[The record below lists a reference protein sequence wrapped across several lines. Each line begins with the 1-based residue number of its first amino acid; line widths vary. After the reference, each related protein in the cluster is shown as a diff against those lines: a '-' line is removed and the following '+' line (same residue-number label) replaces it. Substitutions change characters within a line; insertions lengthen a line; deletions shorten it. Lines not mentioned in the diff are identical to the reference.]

1 MVNSLLDKISRSA
14 KDGVITKWYN
24 GKIGEIVDL
33 QGNGVYRFIDYE
45 VDSTGNAWI
54 RPVTKEEQ
62 LACPIVASGI
72 IAYWLRHRHEMYV
85 SVLFESYSNLCL
97 TTYKQAHGM
106 DVDAWKRDLCREFTF
121 EHHIP
126 AEKKCIEQSKAIS
139 AYLTDS
145 DNKTLQ
151 EVARNYLEFFREQQR
166 KKLQSC
172 YVKENQFIGP
182 FLDFYLENSAA
193 RHCIV
198 WLRTTYDMPLDWL
211 QMQEY
216 LDSKKVDSEDD
227 IRKHNKEIQEIV
239 KEGHELFLP
248 LVSTHSKSKMME
260 EININLREKKTQEDR
275 VQFLTYLL
283 QPFIPYAYAFHPI
296 AQIRTCENGIIT
308 MQQNEKQWR
317 EVIIPKYGPSSCPK
331 EYFEANNKCIQSNKE
346 RIAYLEQVSARF
358 KAFADHGRNQRSVPG
373 ENLLMCQC
381 LATWYDAMVLFGC
394 RLAALALTYG
404 IDLNEVQQQC
414 QIYLFPN
421 YTPIHCVDEQFVFS
435 EAHALQLLD
444 EIKNSKEEQ
453 PKINI
458 RPIQIVTLQPTQTE
472 KAVIGKKDTSRTDC
486 CFLYDNKE
494 YFNET
499 IMEFTDKLHQRGLV
513 PEEDDYKDFMG
524 LFGGRPCRKIFTWL
538 GDNHILTHFIKRLC
552 PDKEGERNV
561 ITTWPEGTSKWKVIS
576 QRFVDK
582 EGKHLPDIRN
592 ETRRTRKE
600 HIYQDLVSAFTGYLP
615 KTGKPTT

>member
-216 LDSKKVDSEDD
+216 LDSKNLAIYRINVGIAKSKDNVIKQEMEGTPAIFLFNKGEYVTFLDSHSSEDLH
-227 IRKHNKEIQEIV
+227 KNA
-239 KEGHELFLP
+239 F
-248 LVSTHSKSKMME
+248 
-260 EININLREKKTQEDR
+260 KTTDGFDKWFTE
-275 VQFLTYLL
+275 Y
-283 QPFIPYAYAFHPI
+283 
-296 AQIRTCENGIIT
+296 
-308 MQQNEKQWR
+308 
-317 EVIIPKYGPSSCPK
+317 VILK
-331 EYFEANNKCIQSNKE
+331 
-346 RIAYLEQVSARF
+346 
-358 KAFADHGRNQRSVPG
+358 
-373 ENLLMCQC
+373 
-381 LATWYDAMVLFGC
+381 
-394 RLAALALTYG
+394 
-404 IDLNEVQQQC
+404 
-414 QIYLFPN
+414 
-421 YTPIHCVDEQFVFS
+421 
-435 EAHALQLLD
+435 
-444 EIKNSKEEQ
+444 
-453 PKINI
+453 
-458 RPIQIVTLQPTQTE
+458 
-472 KAVIGKKDTSRTDC
+472 
-486 CFLYDNKE
+486 
-494 YFNET
+494 
-499 IMEFTDKLHQRGLV
+499 
-513 PEEDDYKDFMG
+513 
-524 LFGGRPCRKIFTWL
+524 
-538 GDNHILTHFIKRLC
+538 
-552 PDKEGERNV
+552 
-561 ITTWPEGTSKWKVIS
+561 
-576 QRFVDK
+576 
-582 EGKHLPDIRN
+582 
-592 ETRRTRKE
+592 
-600 HIYQDLVSAFTGYLP
+600 
-615 KTGKPTT
+615 